1 VCDFRVNYTIHTKL
15 IKEINLIGIIY
26 NLSNTV
32 YETNGYNYTYLMTE
46 GAEKKTYSTNY
57 LAPAAPTNF
66 MIGLNLK
73 F

>member
-1 VCDFRVNYTIHTKL
+1 L
-15 IKEINLIGIIY
+15 IAVIY
-26 NLSNTV
+26 NLSNTQ
-32 YETNGYNYTYLMTE
+32 YETNGYNYTYSMSDIN
-46 GAEKKTYSTNY
+46 GDKQTYSSNY